1 MSVGSQQG
9 QATVET
15 SLLLSLLVT
24 ICLLAVQLIWIF
36 WQQHTLQVATSYALR
51 TGAVANGNKAAM
63 EATLVSL
70 LSSTQMPKL
79 AAQQQP
85 DLSLALTAYAAER
98 LKFMRLGELR
108 IRRPNKTT
116 QTTFAE
122 LRSGYRATGLA
133 RPRHL
138 QQWSEISVDH
148 AQARYAAAPDKA
160 AWLAARQLEIE
171 VFSCLPLQIP
181 VAATLL
187 AAVSQWWNQHPASH
201 FCHTRQ
207 VLSSYPLW
215 PLSHRLSGPMLS
227 GFYASAS

>member
-1 MSVGSQQG
+1 MPVVSQQG
-9 QATVET
+9 QTTVET

-24 ICLLAVQLIWIF
+24 ISLLAVQLIWIF

-51 TGAVANGNKAAM
+51 TGAVANGNHAAM

-79 AAQQQP
+79 ASQQQP

-98 LKFMRLGELR
+98 LNFMRFGELR
-108 IRRPNKTT
+108 IRRPNAAT
-116 QTTFAE
+116 QTSYAE
-122 LRSGYRATGLA
+122 LRSGYRGKTFG
-133 RPRHL
+133 RGRRL

-171 VFSCLPLQIP
+171 VFSCLPLRIP
-181 VAATLL
+181 VAATVL
-187 AAVSQWWNQHPASH
+187 AAVKQWWRQHPASH
-201 FCHTRQ
+201 FCHARQ
-207 VLSSYPLW
+207 VLSNYPLW

-227 GFYASAS
+227 GFYTSAS